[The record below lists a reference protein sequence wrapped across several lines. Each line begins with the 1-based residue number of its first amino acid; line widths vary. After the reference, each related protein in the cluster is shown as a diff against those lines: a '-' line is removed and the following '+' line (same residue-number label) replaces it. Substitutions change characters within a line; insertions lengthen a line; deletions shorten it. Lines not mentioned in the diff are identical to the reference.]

1 MEVKL
6 GRLFAAIRLRHVD
19 DDSMS
24 SIVSASKSC
33 ANIDV
38 GSQNVNKLYSHQIRT
53 DRSGVRK
60 TIGELPLVIPQ
71 VMRRLAHLSLA
82 FISPRVMSEGQ
93 LLEGLSKAEASVLR
107 CPPWQMTALTTALR
121 AQLSLCCPPSLAEV
135 CELALTTKSREQNI
149 GTRHDI
155 DTSFR
160 LLLTFDCL
168 YSYNAGKSMIQA
180 LPASVCQPQANA
192 PVGRICGDKVVDV
205 H

>member
-1 MEVKL
+1 M
-6 GRLFAAIRLRHVD
+6 
-19 DDSMS
+19 
-24 SIVSASKSC
+24 
-33 ANIDV
+33 
-38 GSQNVNKLYSHQIRT
+38 
-53 DRSGVRK
+53 
-60 TIGELPLVIPQ
+60 
-71 VMRRLAHLSLA
+71 
-82 FISPRVMSEGQ
+82 
-93 LLEGLSKAEASVLR
+93 LR
-107 CPPWQMTALTTALR
+107 CVSRQMTALTTVHR

-192 PVGRICGDKVVDV
+192 PVGRIAETRSLMYTRGVVKPDRSWPTRPKDV
-205 H
+205 AVGSPALYDRLMTCPTECAYVACPFFQCAQRVVWRRS